1 MSHDILDQLKNT
13 SLFSGLS
20 DDALEAL
27 AKKASTRKLAKDD
40 VLMRK
45 GESGDSLFLIRNGWM
60 KIVTVDSKGDELIIN
75 KCGPGETIGEM
86 ALLDRAPRSATVV
99 ALEDAEVLE
108 LKQDVFEKLLDQRP
122 DVSLGIIRSYSKRLR
137 FSTTYIERAIDWSQK
152 IAEGDYSFIDDSQP
166 LLRNTS
172 SDDDKA
178 TQLLSAFF
186 TMVRKVKER
195 EEGLKQQLEK
205 LTFEID
211 QARRKQ
217 EFEEITSTEFY
228 AKLKAQAKALREQR
242 EKGSD

>member
-1 MSHDILDQLKNT
+1 MNQDITTQLKNT
-13 SLFSGLS
+13 TLFKDLS
-20 DDALEAL
+20 DEAL
-27 AKKASTRKLAKDD
+27 TTLAQKATNRILVKND

-45 GESGDSLFLIRNGWM
+45 GEPGDSLFLIHTGWV

-86 ALLDRAPRSATVV
+86 ALLDRGPRSATVI

-108 LKQDVFEKLLDQRP
+108 LKKDVFEEILDQRP
-122 DVSLGIIRSYSKRLR
+122 DVSLSIIRSYSNRLR
-137 FSTTYIERAIDWSQK
+137 FATTYIEKAIDWTQK
-152 IAEGDYSFIDDSQP
+152 IAEGDYSLSDHDQS
-166 LLRNTS
+166 LLHEAG

-195 EEGLKQQLEK
+195 EDGLKQQLEK

-217 EFEEITSTEFY
+217 EFEEITGTEFY
-228 AKLKAQAKALREQR
+228 ANLKEQAKTLRQKR
-242 EKGSD
+242 AQK

>member
-1 MSHDILDQLKNT
+1 MNDEIQNYLRKT

-20 DDALEAL
+20 DEMLEAL
-27 AKKASTRKLAKDD
+27 AKGTATRKLAPGDI
-40 VLMRK
+40 LMKK
-45 GESGDSLFLIRNGWM
+45 GDLADSLFIINEGWV

-75 KCGPGETIGEM
+75 KCGPGEVIGEM
-86 ALLDRAPRSATVV
+86 ALLDSGPRSASVV
-99 ALEDAEVLE
+99 ALENSEALE
-108 LKQDVFEKLLDQRP
+108 LKNDVFQDVLDNHP
-122 DVSLGIIRSYSKRLR
+122 EISLAIIRSYSNRLR

-152 IAEGDYSFIDDSQP
+152 IAEGDYSFIDQTQQLSK
-166 LLRNTS
+166 NTET
-172 SDDDKA
+172 DDDKA

-195 EEGLKQQLEK
+195 EDGLKQQLEQ

-228 AKLKAQAKALREQR
+228 SKLKEQARTLRQKRTQE
-242 EKGSD
+242 

>member
-1 MSHDILDQLKNT
+1 MKQDITTQLKNT
-13 SLFSGLS
+13 TLFKELS
-20 DDALEAL
+20 DEAL
-27 AKKASTRKLAKDD
+27 TTLAQKASRRKLMKDD
-40 VLMRK
+40 ILMRK
-45 GESGDSLFLIRNGWM
+45 GEPGDSLFLIHSGWV

-86 ALLDRAPRSATVV
+86 ALLDRGPRSATVI

-108 LKQDVFEKLLDQRP
+108 LKQDVFENILDQRP
-122 DVSLGIIRSYSKRLR
+122 DVSLSIIRSYSNRLR
-137 FSTTYIERAIDWSQK
+137 FSTTYIEKAIDWAQK
-152 IAEGDYSFIDDSQP
+152 IAEGDYSFIDQDQS
-166 LLRNTS
+166 LLNVAG

-195 EEGLKQQLEK
+195 EDGLKQQLEK

-228 AKLKAQAKALREQR
+228 ANLKEQAKTLRQKR
-242 EKGSD
+242 AQQ

>member
-1 MSHDILDQLKNT
+1 MNQDITTQLKNT
-13 SLFSGLS
+13 TLFKDLS
-20 DDALEAL
+20 VEAL
-27 AKKASTRKLAKDD
+27 TTLAQKATNRILVKND

-45 GESGDSLFLIRNGWM
+45 GEPGDSLFLIHTGWV

-86 ALLDRAPRSATVV
+86 ALLDRGPRSATVI

-108 LKQDVFEKLLDQRP
+108 LKKDVFEEILDQRP
-122 DVSLGIIRSYSKRLR
+122 DVSLSIIRSYSNRLR
-137 FSTTYIERAIDWSQK
+137 FATTYIEKAIDWTQK
-152 IAEGDYSFIDDSQP
+152 IAEGDYSLSDHDQS
-166 LLRNTS
+166 LLHEAG

-195 EEGLKQQLEK
+195 EDGLKQQLEK

-217 EFEEITSTEFY
+217 EFEEITGTEFY
-228 AKLKAQAKALREQR
+228 ANLKEQAKTLRQKR
-242 EKGSD
+242 AQK

>member
-1 MSHDILDQLKNT
+1 LSTLAENT
-13 SLFSGLS
+13 T
-20 DDALEAL
+20 
-27 AKKASTRKLAKDD
+27 TRKLAPGD

-45 GESGDSLFLIRNGWM
+45 GELGDSLFIINEGWV

-75 KCGPGETIGEM
+75 KCGPGEIIGEM
-86 ALLDRAPRSATVV
+86 ALLDSGPRSASVI
-99 ALEDAEVLE
+99 ALEDSEALE
-108 LKQDVFEKLLDQRP
+108 LKQGAFQNVIDHHPE
-122 DVSLGIIRSYSKRLR
+122 VSLSIIRNYSNRLR

-152 IAEGDYSFIDDSQP
+152 IAEGDYSFVE
-166 LLRNTS
+166 NTGPIS
-172 SDDDKA
+172 KINETDDDKA

-195 EEGLKQQLEK
+195 EDVLKQQLEQ

-228 AKLKAQAKALREQR
+228 AQLKEQAKTLRQKR
-242 EKGSD
+242 AQQ

>member
-1 MSHDILDQLKNT
+1 MKSDVLNQLQKTTIFKNV
-13 SLFSGLS
+13 S
-20 DDALEAL
+20 DDVL
-27 AKKASTRKLAKDD
+27 AEVAVKASTRKLVTDE

-45 GESGDSLFLIRNGWM
+45 GEKGDSLFLIHDGWV

-86 ALLDRAPRSATVV
+86 ALLDGIPRSATVI
-99 ALEDAEVLE
+99 ALSDAEVLE
-108 LKQDVFEKLLDQRP
+108 LKKDVFEEILKQRP
-122 DVSLGIIRSYSKRLR
+122 DVSLAIIRSYSERLR
-137 FSTTYIERAIDWSQK
+137 FSTTYIEKAIDWSQK
-152 IAEGDYSFIDDSQP
+152 TAEGDYSFAEQTQP
-166 LLRNTS
+166 LVNGVG

-186 TMVRKVKER
+186 AMVRKVKER
-195 EEGLKQQLEK
+195 EDGLKMQLER

-228 AKLKAQAKALREQR
+228 ANLKEQAKALRQKR
-242 EKGSD
+242 AQG

>member
-1 MSHDILDQLKNT
+1 MSQDILSQLKKT

-20 DDALEAL
+20 DDALSVL
-27 AKKASTRKLAKDD
+27 AEKATTRNLAKDD

-45 GESGDSLFLIRNGWM
+45 GEAGDSLFLIHKGWV

-75 KCGPGETIGEM
+75 RCGPGEAIGEM
-86 ALLDRAPRSATVV
+86 ALLDRGPRSATVI
-99 ALEDAEVLE
+99 ALEPSEVLE
-108 LKQDVFEKLLDQRP
+108 LKQYVFQEVLDQRP
-122 DVSLGIIRSYSKRLR
+122 DVSLSIIRSYSNRLR
-137 FSTTYIERAIDWSQK
+137 FSTTYIERAIDWTQK
-152 IAEGDYSFIDDSQP
+152 IAEGDYSFIDHTQP
-166 LLRNTS
+166 GLKNAA

-186 TMVRKVKER
+186 KMVSKVKER
-195 EEGLKQQLEK
+195 EEGLKLQLEK

-228 AKLKAQAKALREQR
+228 ANLKEQAKALRQKR
-242 EKGSD
+242 AQG